1 MAAYRLL
8 QQPSAMLRSLRIRG
22 VIAQLWAGW
31 VYLLGGRLHCSCS
44 ELYRSAEE
52 LNMNFTVGEMLG
64 SNLLGALLLYGLG
77 RGFGFILRWRN
88 RPTLRASF
96 AAVLAWAT
104 WLLMQMAGPI
114 RTATLLYVPAAII
127 AGLFLLRH
135 YRKIAAKDADDAIDE
150 VFR

>member
-1 MAAYRLL
+1 MDLF
-8 QQPSAMLRSLRIRG
+8 I
-22 VIAQLWAGW
+22 
-31 VYLLGGRLHCSCS
+31 
-44 ELYRSAEE
+44 
-52 LNMNFTVGEMLG
+52 GEVFG

-104 WLLMQMAGPI
+104 WLLMQMSGPI

-127 AGLFLLRH
+127 AFLFLLRH
-135 YRKIAAKDADDAIDE
+135 YRKIAAKDTDDAIDE